1 MNKIAN
7 VENVVCSVETLS
19 RPELYH
25 YTSPAAFE
33 GIARSQTLWCSH
45 FRAMTDDKEIE
56 LARSL
61 LTAAVAPR
69 MDTIVNEGGFNRE
82 IRRKWNAFGGGKQ
95 TAHDL
100 VNSLYGAYLPR
111 QSHLFNA
118 RTLFVFVLD
127 TCRRHSFRTG
137 AWGSTN
143 GRATRV
149 RRGSASCSILGRS
162 RTCSSK
168 RATHDIGLG

>member
-1 MNKIAN
+1 
-7 VENVVCSVETLS
+7 
-19 RPELYH
+19 
-25 YTSPAAFE
+25 
-33 GIARSQTLWCSH
+33 
-45 FRAMTDDKEIE
+45 MTDDKEIE

-95 TAHDL
+95 TARDL
-100 VNSLYGAYLPR
+100 VNSLYGAYLRR

-137 AWGSTN
+137 AWRSYPMGELRGS
-143 GRATRV
+143 GWVLPRV
-149 RRGSASCSILGRS
+149 RYWGGHGHAQARGQRTILGL
-162 RTCSSK
+162 
-168 RATHDIGLG
+168 ADA